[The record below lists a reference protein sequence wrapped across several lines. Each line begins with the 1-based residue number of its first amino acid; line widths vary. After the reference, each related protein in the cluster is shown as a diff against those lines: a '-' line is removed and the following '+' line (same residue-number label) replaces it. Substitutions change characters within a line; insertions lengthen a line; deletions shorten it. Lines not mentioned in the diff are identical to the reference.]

1 MLELVLGG
9 ARSGKS
15 RYAEQLASSSGLA
28 VHYIATAEA
37 WDDEMA
43 ARIAAHRH
51 QRPQE
56 WITHEVPLALAEAIQ
71 THARHDRLLLI
82 DCLTLWLT
90 NQLLAAPDQLSASND
105 ALVHA
110 MAEAPGRVVAVS
122 NETGQG
128 VVPTEALSRR
138 FVDYS
143 GWLHQQLAAR
153 ADRVWW
159 VVAGLPQC
167 LKGSPDAP

>member
-15 RYAEQLASSSGLA
+15 RYAEQLASDSGRE
-28 VHYIATAEA
+28 VHYLATAEA

-43 ARIAAHRH
+43 ARIASHRH
-51 QRPQE
+51 QRPAS
-56 WITHEVPLALAEAIQ
+56 WTTHEVPRALAEAIGM
-71 THARHDRLLLI
+71 HARTDRVLLI

-90 NQLLAAPDQLSASND
+90 NQLLAEPDQLSESSE
-105 ALVHA
+105 ALVNA
-110 MAEAPGRVVAVS
+110 LGDAPGRVIAVS
-122 NETGQG
+122 NETGLG
-128 VVPTEALSRR
+128 VVPNDALSRR
-138 FVDYS
+138 FVDHS
-143 GWLHQQLAAR
+143 GWLHQRLAAR

-167 LKGSPDAP
+167 LKGAADGE